1 MKPKF
6 TRSMSLA
13 AAANKK
19 PAKKNQF
26 LHALTLIIF
35 SGLITTGYA
44 QTTNTKPVKLS
55 PAQNLNA
62 LQPNGPWFTKGNF
75 GTDPSK
81 NFIGTL
87 DAQSLFFR
95 VNNQKAGYIDYS
107 EYNLNTAFG
116 YHTLNANVVSDSG
129 GRFTTAFGAGALSSN
144 TTGWGNTAHGADA
157 LFSNTTGSINTAVG
171 GEVLIS
177 NTTG

>member
-6 TRSMSLA
+6 TSSMPLEVVI
-13 AAANKK
+13 NKK
-19 PAKKNQF
+19 PANRNEF
-26 LHALTLIIF
+26 LLVLTFAIL
-35 SGLITTGYA
+35 SCCVTTGYA
-44 QTTNTKPVKLS
+44 QTTNNKPGKLS
-55 PAQNLNA
+55 PEQNLSA
-62 LQPNGPWFTKGNF
+62 LQANLPWFTKGNL
-75 GTDPSK
+75 GTNPSK